1 MVARVFALIAVPA
14 TCAFALSG
22 CFTTTAD
29 FREEAE
35 QFIVEDPGIAESLD
49 VSMTSATCE
58 DPADQEAGTVFACTA
73 TDENGD
79 QWGFDVTIV
88 DSDSIELSVSE
99 RPES

>member
-1 MVARVFALIAVPA
+1 MAVRVLAFIAVPA
-14 TCAFALSG
+14 TCAVALSG

-35 QFIVEDPGIAESLD
+35 QFIVEDPGVADGLGVAI
-49 VSMTSATCE
+49 TSATCDE
-58 DPADQEAGTVFACTA
+58 PADQDVGTVFPCTA
-73 TDENGD
+73 IDANGD

-99 RPES
+99 RPAP